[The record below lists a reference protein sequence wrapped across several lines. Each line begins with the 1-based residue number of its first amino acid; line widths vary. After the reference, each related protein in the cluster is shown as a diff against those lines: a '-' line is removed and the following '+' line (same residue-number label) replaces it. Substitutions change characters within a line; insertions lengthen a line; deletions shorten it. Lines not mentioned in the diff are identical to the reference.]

1 MTRRRYR
8 SSLKRLAARRR
19 LQVVVVALLA
29 AVILAIGFYLGQ
41 LAAYSGMGIDP
52 GEYQQLRAEQPEAL
66 AREQSLQAELARL
79 ESRNTVDRAALELLR
94 SDLAAQQAEITDLE
108 EGLQFYR
115 GLMAPGELAQGL
127 SLRTPELVA
136 IDGDSRYAFRV
147 VAQQEA
153 RKHETLR
160 GSLYLEVLGLREGEQ
175 VTYSLADLSDD
186 VEKSVLPLR
195 FRYFQSIEG
204 VLVLPEGFEPQF
216 INVNASATSPR
227 KAEIR
232 EQYPWQ
238 LKEKFTHVGK

>member
-8 SSLKRLAARRR
+8 SSLKRLSARRR
-19 LQVVVVALLA
+19 LQVIVVALLA

-52 GEYQQLRAEQPEAL
+52 GEYQQLRSEQPEAL
-66 AREQSLQAELARL
+66 AREQALQAELARL

-94 SDLAAQQAEITDLE
+94 SDLAKQQAEITDLK

-136 IDGDSRYAFRV
+136 IDGRSRYAFRV

-160 GSLYLEVLGLREGEQ
+160 GSLYVELLGLRDGEQ

-195 FRYFQSIEG
+195 FRYFQAIEG

-227 KAEIR
+227 KAEVR